1 MAGLLI
7 ALFGTLILVRTLSTT
22 LQQVVGTVLIILGVL
37 MLIGIVNFN
46 V

>member
-7 ALFGTLILVRTLSTT
+7 ALFGTLILVRTLSTV

-37 MLIGIVNFN
+37 MLAGIVNFN